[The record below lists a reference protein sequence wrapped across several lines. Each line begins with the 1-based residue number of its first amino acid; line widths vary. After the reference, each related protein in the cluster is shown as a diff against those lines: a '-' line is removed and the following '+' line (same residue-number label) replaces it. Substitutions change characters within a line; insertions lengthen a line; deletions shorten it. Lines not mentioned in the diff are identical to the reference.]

1 MQPVLKK
8 LKDNKDLDSI
18 TAANTAANVVM
29 PSLTNLIQKSLQE
42 SERNSPANSTRK
54 NSVVS
59 FASSETSMPSDS
71 KYTQQQTNTNQ
82 NSPEYQLISLPSTRD
97 HSTVEMQPPSQQ
109 SSISHTLT
117 GFGIG
122 DDEIIPMEVEEDR
135 KSVV

>member
-1 MQPVLKK
+1 
-8 LKDNKDLDSI
+8 
-18 TAANTAANVVM
+18 M
-29 PSLTNLIQKSLQE
+29 PSLTNLIQKVYKNQNAIVLQTQQE
-42 SERNSPANSTRK
+42 

-122 DDEIIPMEVEEDR
+122 DDEIIPMEVEEAEKLVEEYR
-135 KSVV
+135 LKYNKTVTWIPRTSTKEI